1 MSRYGKTL
9 TRTMKDKNEYV
20 LYQDYAEIILYDK
33 NKNEKA
39 RVVIDL
45 DDIEKCKEYKWCGFE
60 IIGSDKWED
69 DGKYSHSDEKGVLVE
84 FTNDKQYK
92 KIQSF
97 NFGVCRCVSRCG
109 SYFTD
114 YSYTY
119 YDYDFFEIKEVMIP
133 EVIIPAHIEM
143 KWNAVSID
151 LESIIDEQ
159 AVAEEIERKRLEIE
173 QQEQEQKEAE
183 IKAEAQRLRKLYP
196 MNNSEI
202 IKKVAKSLKK
212 KGDTVT
218 IISMRKE
225 YFDIV
230 VKGKLESQDWIDY
243 YTPII
248 EKENS

>member
-1 MSRYGKTL
+1 MD
-9 TRTMKDKNEYV
+9 MV
-20 LYQDYAEIILYDK
+20 LFSKIV
-33 NKNEKA
+33 KA
-39 RVVIDL
+39 LGTKSL
-45 DDIEKCKEYKWCGFE
+45 DDFSYEDKTSGKLYGFE
-60 IIGSDKWED
+60 ITDSDKWED

-84 FTNDKQYK
+84 FSNDKQYK

-119 YDYDFFEIKEVMIP
+119 YSYDFFEIKEVMIP
-133 EVIIPAHIEM
+133 EVIIPEHIEI
-143 KWNAVSID
+143 KWNAVEID
-151 LESIIDEQ
+151 LEKVIDEQ
-159 AVAEEIERKRLEIE
+159 AEAEEIERKRLEVE

-183 IKAEAQRLRKLYP
+183 IKAEEQRLRKLYP
-196 MNNSEI
+196 MNKGEI

-212 KGDTVT
+212 KGDNVT
-218 IISMRKE
+218 ITSMRKE

-230 VKGKLESQDWIDY
+230 VKEKLESQDWIDY

-248 EKENS
+248 EKEFLKSIDNII